1 MRRPS
6 RTEGTVSKRD
16 MVASVLAAHSGAG
29 IGGCS
34 PCRRHCRA
42 SASFYPVA
50 VEQAGETSGRRR
62 PDSVLQDN
70 LVVGLGTALSR
81 LTGFIRFAVF
91 GIIFGRTA
99 LWDAYNAAN
108 NSPNMIYEL
117 VLGGVLSAT
126 LVPVFTRFFAD
137 QDDEATGAVVS
148 SSIVAV
154 AGLTVVAVV
163 ASPWIFRLSSFRV
176 NNVDAGDYRS
186 LGASLARILLIQ
198 IFFYGLS
205 AIWGALLN
213 AKKRFFAPAWAPI
226 LSNVAIV
233 VSLLV
238 AKAQMNGDD
247 GFTEAIS
254 SSSFRNTLAIGAT
267 VGIALQALAHL
278 PALRSAGISVRFRPA
293 FSHPA
298 VRQVFRMSAWT
309 IGYAAANIAAALVV
323 QNLAKPGSGDASAY
337 TLAYTFFQ
345 LPHALLAMSVLTT
358 FMPDLA
364 GSVKRADRPAF
375 VGRMSLGVR
384 IVALI
389 TVPAGFALFVLR
401 RPIIGL
407 LLEHGNF
414 DAEDALVTSRAL
426 AGFALGLG
434 GYSIYLFVMRGFYSH
449 QDTRTPFTLNLVEN
463 VLNVVLAFAL
473 YPHFGVLGLG
483 LAFAIAYIVTAAWA
497 LQILDYKVGGFELRR
512 LFVSVGKTAL
522 AGLLMAE
529 TVWFAYRAV
538 GSNTGT
544 GALRRLVAAAAV
556 GPVVYVGVMWL
567 LGSEELRRARALV
580 SARLS
585 RAR

>member
-1 MRRPS
+1 MP
-6 RTEGTVSKRD
+6 
-16 MVASVLAAHSGAG
+16 
-29 IGGCS
+29 
-34 PCRRHCRA
+34 
-42 SASFYPVA
+42 
-50 VEQAGETSGRRR
+50 VEQAGETSVRRR
-62 PDSVLQDN
+62 PDSIFQAN

-81 LTGFIRFAVF
+81 LTGFVRFAVF

-126 LVPVFTRFFAD
+126 LVPVFTRLFAD
-137 QDDEATGAVVS
+137 EDDDASSAVVS

-163 ASPWIFRLSSFRV
+163 AAPWIFRLTSFRV
-176 NNVDAGDYRS
+176 ADGVDAGDYRS

-226 LSNVAIV
+226 LSNLAIII
-233 VSLLV
+233 SLVV
-238 AKAQMNGDD
+238 AKLQMDTDD
-247 GFTEAIS
+247 GFTEAIAS
-254 SSSFRNTLAIGAT
+254 ASFRNTLAIGAT

-278 PALRSAGISVRFRPA
+278 PALRAAGIGLRFRPQ
-293 FSHPA
+293 FGHPA
-298 VRQVFRMSAWT
+298 VRRVFRLSAWT

-323 QNLAKPGSGDASAY
+323 QNLADPGSGNASAY

-358 FMPDLA
+358 FVPDLA
-364 GSVKRADRPAF
+364 GSVKRRDRPAF
-375 VGRMSLGVR
+375 VDRMSLGIRV
-384 IVALI
+384 VALV
-389 TVPAGFALFVLR
+389 TVPAGFGLFVLR

-407 LLEHGNF
+407 LLDHGSF
-414 DAEDALVTSRAL
+414 DANDALVTSRAL

-434 GYSIYLFVMRGFYSH
+434 GYSLYLFVMRGFYSH

-463 VLNVVLAFAL
+463 VLNVVLALAL

-483 LAFAIAYIVTAAWA
+483 LAFALAYTATAAWA
-497 LQILDYKVGGFELRR
+497 LQVLHYKVGGFDLRG
-512 LFVSVGKTAL
+512 LFLNVGKTVL
-522 AGLLMAE
+522 ASLLMAE
-529 TVWFAYRAV
+529 LVWFVYRAL
-538 GSNTGT
+538 GSNA
-544 GALRRLVAAAAV
+544 GAGAAV
-556 GPVVYVGVMWL
+556 RVVIGLVIGPLAYAGTMWL
-567 LGSEELRRARALV
+567 LGSEELRRVR
-580 SARLS
+580 SMIDARLS

>member
-1 MRRPS
+1 M
-6 RTEGTVSKRD
+6 
-16 MVASVLAAHSGAG
+16 A
-29 IGGCS
+29 
-34 PCRRHCRA
+34 
-42 SASFYPVA
+42 FYPVA
-50 VEQAGETSGRRR
+50 VEQAGQTSGRRR

-108 NSPNMIYEL
+108 SSPNMIYEL

-137 QDDEATGAVVS
+137 QDDDAAGAVVS

-154 AGLTVVAVV
+154 AGLTVVAVA

-176 NNVDAGDYRS
+176 SNDVDAADYRS

-233 VSLLV
+233 VSLVV
-238 AKAQMNGDD
+238 AKMQMDSDD
-247 GFTEAIS
+247 GFTEAVS
-254 SSSFRNTLAIGAT
+254 SASFRNTLAIGAT
-267 VGIALQALAHL
+267 VGIALQAIAHL

-323 QNLAKPGSGDASAY
+323 QNLAEPGSGDASAY

-345 LPHALLAMSVLTT
+345 LPHALLAMSILTT

-375 VGRMSLGVR
+375 VGRMSLGIRV
-384 IVALI
+384 VALI

-407 LLEHGNF
+407 LLEHGSF
-414 DAEDALVTSRAL
+414 DASDALVTSRAL

-434 GYSIYLFVMRGFYSH
+434 GYSLYLFVMRGFYSH
-449 QDTRTPFTLNLVEN
+449 QDTRTPFKLNLVEN

-483 LAFAIAYIVTAAWA
+483 LAFALAYLITAAWA
-497 LQILDYKVGGFELRR
+497 LQILHYKVGGFELRG
-512 LFVSVGKTAL
+512 LFISIGKTAL
-522 AGLLMAE
+522 AGLVMAE
-529 TVWFAYRAV
+529 LVWFAYRSV
-538 GSNTGT
+538 GSNTGV
-544 GALRRLVAAAAV
+544 GAAARLLIAAVV
-556 GPVVYVGVMWL
+556 GPAVYVGVMWL
-567 LGSEELRRARALV
+567 LGSDELRRARELV
-580 SARLS
+580 AGRLS